1 MHNEELATIA
11 KRLVTPPKG
20 ILAID
25 ESTETCTKRFEKLGI
40 ESTEENR
47 RAYRELLI
55 TTPLIEEYIS
65 GMIMV
70 DETIRQHTKEGKP
83 FLEIFKEKGMEAGIK
98 VDGGLEQFGNSPIE
112 KITKGLEGLPERLQH
127 YKSLGVTFAKWRAV
141 YFIKNN
147 LPSDELIAESTIRLV
162 KYAKMCQEVGIVPIV
177 EPEVLMTGEHTLEQT
192 EKVISDV
199 LDVLFIRLA
208 QENIYMPGLLLKT
221 GMVVPGE
228 KGEKATPEQ
237 VAEATLRC
245 LEDYV
250 PKDIGGVVLLSG
262 GLDEESAT
270 LYLNA
275 LHKTEPLPWPLTFS
289 YGRALQNPALT
300 LWAKDMENIQEAQ
313 KALLARARANS
324 EASVGSY
331 V

>member
-1 MHNEELATIA
+1 MHNEELAAIA
-11 KRLVTPPKG
+11 KKLVTPPKG

-55 TTPLIEEYIS
+55 TTPLIEQYVS
-65 GMIMV
+65 GMIMI

-112 KITKGLEGLPERLQH
+112 KITKGLEGLPERLRE
-127 YKSLGVTFAKWRAV
+127 YKSLGITFAKWRAV

-162 KYAKMCQEVGIVPIV
+162 KYAKMCQEAGIVPIV

-208 QENIYMPGLLLKT
+208 QQNIFMPGLLLKT
-221 GMVVPGE
+221 GMVVPGD
-228 KGEKATPEQ
+228 KVEKATPEE
-237 VAEATLRC
+237 VRDATLRC
-245 LEDYV
+245 LGDYV
-250 PKDIGGVVLLSG
+250 PKNIGGVVLLSG

-270 LYLNA
+270 IYLNA
-275 LHKTEPLPWPLTFS
+275 LHNTGDLPWPLTFS
-289 YGRALQNPALT
+289 YGRAIQNPALT
-300 LWAKDMENIQEAQ
+300 LWAKDMSGVGEAQ
-313 KALLARARANS
+313 KALLERAQANS
-324 EASVGSY
+324 KASVGEY
-331 V
+331 I